1 MPEVSLH
8 CDQAIFTSVRTPMG
22 EGYRVIAA
30 SKGIKS
36 NEKQAIT
43 RSSPSHEALC
53 ADLGDASSDE
63 PLAAAFYPVETGR
76 LALSVSGFAG
86 SEHTGR
92 GGGRVYT
99 TIVVFAAAD
108 FAGCGYN
115 PFHVL
120 RAMLASGVCEPQ
132 LQPPAVLPELTLTVS
147 VSEELR
153 LPAPPLVPNVR
164 VQVLR
169 NLFNGKNTVVNMPG
183 AWLEA
188 AEGLLLGLPGPLRAD
203 VSFSAGMQFS
213 MSRMHRLELLFDDK
227 GKARL
232 RTTGQKVQY
241 VDSES
246 DDTVASPQ
254 SAWFDFV
261 ERCYATNM
269 LTKLA
274 HRTSRAYDECTLE
287 ACDRI
292 GHTYEVI
299 EQVPQMDCPEM
310 LEQAAQSLAVSAPGV
325 EAEAHAEL
333 QSVLQ
338 RHLLERL
345 AVAPMPMAEDLW
357 NAVLVIWRAG
367 GAFEVFARPLVVR
380 MAAHLAQLDPFKAAL
395 MVADIVEELDRHPEP
410 AAFASII
417 DEVLSRF
424 LLWSHQAAPDE
435 REQAVEVARCWQR
448 LRPESD
454 TASQIVEACE
464 LQPAT
469 DVPNT

>member
-1 MPEVSLH
+1 MPEVPLH

-30 SKGIKS
+30 GKGIKP

-43 RSSPSHEALC
+43 RNSPSHDALC
-53 ADLGDASSDE
+53 ADLGDAQAE
-63 PLAAAFYPVETGR
+63 GPLAAAFYLVDTGR

-99 TIVVFAAAD
+99 TIVVFAAED
-108 FAGCGYN
+108 FARCGYN

-120 RAMLASGVCEPQ
+120 RAMLAAGACEPQ

-147 VSEELR
+147 VSEEPR
-153 LPAPPLVPNVR
+153 LSAPPLVPNVR

-169 NLFNGKNTVVNMPG
+169 NLFDGKNTVVNMPG
-183 AWLEA
+183 RWLET
-188 AEGLLLGLPGPLRAD
+188 AEALLLALPGPLRAD
-203 VSFSAGMQFS
+203 VSFSAGMHFS
-213 MSRMHRLELLFDDK
+213 MSRMHHLELLFDDK

-246 DDTVASPQ
+246 DDIVAPPR

-261 ERCYATNM
+261 ERCYAADM

-274 HRTSRAYDECTLE
+274 RRTSRAYDDCTLE

-292 GHTYEVI
+292 GHTFEVI
-299 EQVPQMDCPEM
+299 EQVPQMDCPAM
-310 LEQAAQSLAVSAPGV
+310 LEQAAQSLDASAPGV

-345 AVAPMPMAEDLW
+345 AVAPMPVAEDLW
-357 NAVLVIWRAG
+357 HAVLVIWRAG
-367 GAFEVFARPLVVR
+367 GAYEVFARPLVVR
-380 MAAHLAQLDPFKAAL
+380 MAAHLAQLDPLTAAL
-395 MVADIVEELDRHPEP
+395 VVADIVGDIDRHPEP
-410 AAFASII
+410 AAFASMI

-424 LLWSHQAAPDE
+424 LLWSRQSAPDE
-435 REQAVEVARCWQR
+435 REQAVEVARRWQQ
-448 LRPESD
+448 LRPDSD
-454 TASQIVEACE
+454 TASQIVDACE

-469 DVPNT
+469 DAPNT

>member
-1 MPEVSLH
+1 MPEVPLR

-30 SKGIKS
+30 SKGIKQ

-43 RSSPSHEALC
+43 RNSPSHDALC
-53 ADLGDASSDE
+53 TDLGDANGDS
-63 PLAAAFYPVETGR
+63 PLAAAFYLVDTGR

-99 TIVVFAAAD
+99 TIVVFDADD
-108 FAGCGYN
+108 FARCGYN

-120 RAMLASGVCEPQ
+120 RAMFASGACEPQ
-132 LQPPAVLPELTLTVS
+132 LTPPAVLPELTLAVAVTDEV
-147 VSEELR
+147 R
-153 LPAPPLVPNVR
+153 LSAPPLVPNVR

-169 NLFNGKNTVVNMPG
+169 NLFDGRNTVVNMPG
-183 AWLEA
+183 CWLEA
-188 AEGLLLGLPGPLRAD
+188 AEALLLGLPGPLRAD

-213 MSRMHRLELLFDDK
+213 MSRMHCLELLFDDK

-241 VDSES
+241 VDSGAAE
-246 DDTVASPQ
+246 VLAPPR

-261 ERCYATNM
+261 ERCYAAGK

-274 HRTSRAYDECTLE
+274 RRTSRGYDDCTL
-287 ACDRI
+287 AVCDRI
-292 GHTYEVI
+292 GCTFDVI
-299 EQVPQMDCPEM
+299 DRAPFLDCPSM
-310 LEQAAQSLAVSAPGV
+310 LEQAAQSLSVQARGV
-325 EAEAHAEL
+325 EAEAHQEL
-333 QSVLQ
+333 LSVLQ

-345 AVAPMPMAEDLW
+345 AVAPMPNAVDLW

-367 GAFEVFARPLVVR
+367 GAHEAFARPLVVR
-380 MAAHLAQLDPFKAAL
+380 TAAHLAQLDPHKAAR
-395 MVADIVEELDRHPEP
+395 MVTEIVEDIDRHPEP
-410 AAFASII
+410 ATFASMI

-424 LLWSHQAAPDE
+424 LLWTRHAAPDE
-435 REQAVEVARCWQR
+435 RDQAVQVARRWQQV
-448 LRPESD
+448 RPQCD
-454 TASQIVEACE
+454 TVSQILEACE
-464 LQPAT
+464 PQPAA
-469 DVPNT
+469 DASNA